1 MQKPPG
7 PSRASRRASGAGTTD
22 ALHYLTVGHGEE
34 LAICPPG
41 PALPAQVAISPGA
54 TARSA
59 GAIAVGQLACAHERS
74 PGAIAVGAGAQAQ
87 AHPRI
92 PPDVHELQMERSAL
106 AIGAAAFSGGSG
118 CVAVGPAATA
128 TDTGAAAVGA
138 ATVAE
143 ASHAVAL
150 GAGSRAS
157 EPYMVAVGNKESI
170 RRRVAYV
177 EDARDLNDAVNLKQL
192 RECQQVLQEQLQAL
206 QAHYV
211 RLADQLERLKR

>member
-7 PSRASRRASGAGTTD
+7 RAPRRASVAGAAD
-22 ALHYLTVGHGEE
+22 VLQYMIVGQGEE

-41 PALPAQVAISPGA
+41 PAGPAQVAISPGA

-59 GAIAVGQLACAHERS
+59 CALAIGQSACAHERS

-87 AHPRI
+87 AHSRT

-106 AIGAAAFSGGSG
+106 AVGAAAFSGGSG
-118 CVAVGPAATA
+118 CVAVGPVATA
-128 TDTGAAAVGA
+128 TDTGAVALGA

-157 EPYMVAVGNKESI
+157 EPYVVAVGNKESI

-192 RECQQVLQEQLQAL
+192 LESQQLLQEQLQAL